1 MRGSL
6 VVMAFLSCPSTVR
19 SSYHSAQQL
28 LLSAAADSP
37 GLDADLSSF
46 DILFASIPEWQ
57 SWTVTRLN
65 PLVHWLLQLAVV
77 RIQTNN
83 PWRLH
88 LRPLTC
94 SNQVFNAS
102 MILCHCTNYHR
113 RCRESLLS
121 LHHVYCQHQH
131 WYDSNLDTSASNQC
145 DCLVSATRVVASHER
160 SLVFYPTAPLTCHVY
175 WFCVA
180 SDIKLVREGLRRA
193 DNGCLSSL
201 YHLLKCIK

>member
-1 MRGSL
+1 
-6 VVMAFLSCPSTVR
+6 MAFLSCPSTVR
-19 SSYHSAQQL
+19 SSYQSSHQL
-28 LLSAAADSP
+28 LPSAAADSP
-37 GLDADLSSF
+37 GLLIWAVL
-46 DILFASIPEWQ
+46 IVWQASQNDRAGQP
-57 SWTVTRLN
+57 TRLD
-65 PLVHWLLQLAVV
+65 PLVHWLHQLAVV

-83 PWRLH
+83 PWRLP

-94 SNQVFNAS
+94 SNQVFIAS
-102 MILCHCTNYHR
+102 MILCHCTNDHR

-131 WYDSNLDTSASNQC
+131 SYDSNLDTSASNQC
-145 DCLVSATRVVASHER
+145 DCLVSATWVVASHER

-193 DNGCLSSL
+193 DSGCMSSL